1 MSLGEPADTSDS
13 APQPMES
20 GPSPASTK
28 PPGWLDQGLR
38 KGYEKSLKT
47 VATAAS
53 ALVDARAG
61 AGTGGFLMRPTEAQ
75 DIAEPASR
83 LLARHTPNVAT
94 GKVTDVSDVVELIVA
109 TFGYLMASISRRAA
123 SLAGIESLNRAAYP
137 ENPPESGI
145 RNPDEP
151 RDNVPA
157 PMPAWPSPPP
167 PPLIGQGA

>member
-1 MSLGEPADTSDS
+1 MSQAEPADTSVS
-13 APQPMES
+13 APQPTES

-28 PPGWLDQGLR
+28 PPGWLDQGIR

-61 AGTGGFLMRPTEAQ
+61 AGTGGFLMRPNEAQ

-83 LLARHTPNVAT
+83 LLARHTPAVAT
-94 GKVTDVSDVVELIVA
+94 GKVTDVSDAVELIVA
-109 TFGYLMASISRRAA
+109 TFGYLMASIARRATQ
-123 SLAGIESLNRAAYP
+123 LAGIGQETATFDPAAYQEAQKP
-137 ENPPESGI
+137 KAPAE
-145 RNPDEP
+145 
-151 RDNVPA
+151 PA

-167 PPLIGQGA
+167 SPLIGQGG